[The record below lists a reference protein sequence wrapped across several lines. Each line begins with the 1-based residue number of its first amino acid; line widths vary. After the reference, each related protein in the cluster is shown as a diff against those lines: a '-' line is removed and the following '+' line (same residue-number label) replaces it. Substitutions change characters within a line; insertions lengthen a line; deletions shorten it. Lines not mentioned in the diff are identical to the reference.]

1 MEKKLYER
9 IGEEVFRTTL
19 PNGLPVYIVPKKGF
33 LRKYALFATRY
44 GGMDMRF
51 EKDGQWL
58 DTPAG
63 IAHYLEH
70 KMFDTEDGNA
80 LQELAKNGAEPNA
93 FTSNAITCYYFDATD
108 KFYES
113 LEILLSFVSI
123 PYFTDESVEKEQGII
138 AQEIRMGEDN
148 PGMVVYYNLL
158 GLLYDHH
165 PIRDRVAGT
174 VESIS
179 HITAQTLYDCHRVF
193 YAPSNMVLCV
203 EGCVD
208 PETVARIAEEELPK
222 ERAEVPTADYG
233 ETESMLPRERLC
245 RVQGEVSAPQFFIGA
260 KLDCAERGEAALRQH
275 LVAALCLRMLCG
287 SSSPFY
293 TRLYADGLLS
303 VNFDYETDFSAGTGT
318 VIIGGESRE
327 PEKILEELSR
337 EVERIAAEGF
347 DAGSFERAKRASL
360 GARLRGL
367 EDFDNVCVSMAMGL
381 LDGYCALDA
390 FRLLESVTAE
400 ECRRFAAENLCRERL
415 AMSIIEP
422 KSAPTGTEE
431 TE

>member
-1 MEKKLYER
+1 
-9 IGEEVFRTTL
+9 
-19 PNGLPVYIVPKKGF
+19 
-33 LRKYALFATRY
+33 
-44 GGMDMRF
+44 
-51 EKDGQWL
+51 
-58 DTPAG
+58 
-63 IAHYLEH
+63 
-70 KMFDTEDGNA
+70 
-80 LQELAKNGAEPNA
+80 
-93 FTSNAITCYYFDATD
+93 
-108 KFYES
+108 
-113 LEILLSFVSI
+113 
-123 PYFTDESVEKEQGII
+123 
-138 AQEIRMGEDN
+138 
-148 PGMVVYYNLL
+148 
-158 GLLYDHH
+158 
-165 PIRDRVAGT
+165 
-174 VESIS
+174 
-179 HITAQTLYDCHRVF
+179 
-193 YAPSNMVLCV
+193 
-203 EGCVD
+203 
-208 PETVARIAEEELPK
+208 
-222 ERAEVPTADYG
+222 
-233 ETESMLPRERLC
+233 MLPRERLC
-245 RVQGEVSAPQFFIGA
+245 RAQGEVSAPQFFIGA
-260 KLDCAERGEAALRQH
+260 KLDCAGHGEAALRQH

-303 VNFDYETDFSAGTGT
+303 VDFDYETDFSAGTGT

-327 PEKILEELSR
+327 PEKILEEFSR

-390 FRLLESVTAE
+390 FRLLELVTAE

>member
-1 MEKKLYER
+1 
-9 IGEEVFRTTL
+9 
-19 PNGLPVYIVPKKGF
+19 
-33 LRKYALFATRY
+33 
-44 GGMDMRF
+44 
-51 EKDGQWL
+51 
-58 DTPAG
+58 
-63 IAHYLEH
+63 
-70 KMFDTEDGNA
+70 
-80 LQELAKNGAEPNA
+80 
-93 FTSNAITCYYFDATD
+93 
-108 KFYES
+108 
-113 LEILLSFVSI
+113 
-123 PYFTDESVEKEQGII
+123 
-138 AQEIRMGEDN
+138 
-148 PGMVVYYNLL
+148 
-158 GLLYDHH
+158 
-165 PIRDRVAGT
+165 
-174 VESIS
+174 
-179 HITAQTLYDCHRVF
+179 
-193 YAPSNMVLCV
+193 MVLCV

-222 ERAEVPTADYG
+222 ERAEIPTADFG
-233 ETESMLPRERLC
+233 EKESMLPRKRLC
-245 RVQGEVSAPQFFIGA
+245 RVQGEVSAPQFLIGA
-260 KLDCAERGEAALRQH
+260 KLDCAGHGEAALRQH

-303 VNFDYETDFSAGTGT
+303 VDFDYETDFSAGTGT

-327 PEKILEELSR
+327 PEKILEEFSR

-400 ECRRFAAENLCRERL
+400 ECRRFAAENLCREKL